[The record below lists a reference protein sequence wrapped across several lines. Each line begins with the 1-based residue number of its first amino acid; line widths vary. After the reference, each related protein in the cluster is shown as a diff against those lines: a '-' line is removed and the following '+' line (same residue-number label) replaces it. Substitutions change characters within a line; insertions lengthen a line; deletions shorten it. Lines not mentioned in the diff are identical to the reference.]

1 MIIESAIRLAFAA
14 GCLTAIHTLPTA
26 HAQMGGTARKLLD
39 LTRRLWLWP
48 PARRLWLWCP
58 ARRLWLWPPARRL
71 WLWRPARRLCP
82 AEPACPVAAL
92 RSLRRN
98 PADNQR
104 PADQPR

>member
-48 PARRLWLWCP
+48 PARRLWLW
-58 ARRLWLWPPARRL
+58 
-71 WLWRPARRLCP
+71 RPARRLCP

>member
-48 PARRLWLWCP
+48 PARRLWLW
-58 ARRLWLWPPARRL
+58 
-71 WLWRPARRLCP
+71 RPARRLCP
-82 AEPACPVAAL
+82 AEPACPAAAL